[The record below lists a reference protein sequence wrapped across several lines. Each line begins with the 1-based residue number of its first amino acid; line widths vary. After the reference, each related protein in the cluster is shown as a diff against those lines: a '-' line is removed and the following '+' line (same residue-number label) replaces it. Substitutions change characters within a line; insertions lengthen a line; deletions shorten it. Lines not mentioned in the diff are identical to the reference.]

1 MFCGAVAL
9 GSPIIRVIEVSP
21 RDVRGRFVALPLD
34 FGLPRIT
41 QNICKMFI
49 CSLPRGRSVL
59 SA

>member
-41 QNICKMFI
+41 QNINFVYSSNKEFT
-49 CSLPRGRSVL
+49 PL
-59 SA
+59 SFAV